1 MSSQVL
7 NIPDLGEA
15 EDVEVIEICV
25 KPGDIVSEE
34 DPIIVLESD
43 KAAMEIPTSLGGK
56 VIAIKVT
63 IGDKV
68 SAGSPFLEIEG
79 DKEEPSDKTHKPA
92 IDSAR
97 APEVSK
103 ASTGSKT
110 EEIIEQP
117 VLTEPAQNSSNRG
130 SIYAGPAV
138 RKLAREFGIQLSLVT
153 SSGPKGRIQ
162 KEDLHAFVK
171 ARLNGASSNSFTF
184 TQPNID
190 YSTWGSVEEKSLS
203 KFQKSSLTNLHTSW
217 INIPHVTQHDECD
230 LSELLSLR
238 SQLNTKHAL
247 KISPLAF
254 IAKVTAEVLSGF
266 PMLNSSLDQ
275 DLEKIVVK
283 NYVNMGIAID
293 TPEGLIV
300 PNIKNVQEK
309 SIVNI
314 AQEITT
320 LASAAKTRKLKLPDL
335 QGSSF
340 TISSLGAIGGKFF
353 TPIINPPEVGILGV
367 SKTFSKVVV
376 KNESFESREFLP
388 LSLSYDHRVIN
399 GVYAAQFI
407 TQLGAAL
414 GDAELMEKKFK

>member
-1 MSSQVL
+1 MSTKVL

-25 KPGDIVSEE
+25 KPGDIVYEE

-56 VIAIKVT
+56 VLAIKVSV
-63 IGDKV
+63 GDKV

-79 DKEEPSDKTHKPA
+79 DADEPSIDIKKPA
-92 IDSAR
+92 IDSAMVR
-97 APEVSK
+97 EISQTPSK
-103 ASTGSKT
+103 L
-110 EEIIEQP
+110 EEAIEQP
-117 VLTEPAQNSSNRG
+117 IQAAPPQDSSNRD
-130 SIYAGPAV
+130 SVYAGPAV
-138 RKLAREFGIQLSLVT
+138 RKLAREFGIQLSLV
-153 SSGPKGRIQ
+153 SPSGPKSRIQ

-171 ARLNGASSNSFTF
+171 DSLRGTSSRAFTF
-184 TQPNID
+184 TQPNVD
-190 YSTWGSVEEKSLS
+190 YSKWGSVEERLLS

-230 LSELLSLR
+230 LSKLLDLR
-238 SQLNTKHAL
+238 VQLNTKHKL

-254 IAKVTAEVLSGF
+254 IAKVTADVLEEF

-275 DLEKIVVK
+275 GLEKIIVK
-283 NYVNMGIAID
+283 NYVNLGIAVD

-314 AQEITT
+314 AEEIAM
-320 LASAAKTRKLKLPDL
+320 LASAAKTRKLKIPDL
-335 QGSSF
+335 KGASF

-353 TPIINPPEVGILGV
+353 TPIINPPEVGILGL
-367 SKTFSKVVV
+367 SKTFPKVVAT
-376 KNESFESREFLP
+376 NEGFESREFLP

-399 GVYAAQFI
+399 GVYAVQFI

-414 GDAELMEKKFK
+414 GDTSLMEKNFK

>member
-1 MSSQVL
+1 MSTTVL

-25 KPGDIVSEE
+25 KPGDVINKE

-56 VIAIKVT
+56 VISIKVS

-68 SAGSPFLEIEG
+68 SAGFPFLEIEG
-79 DKEEPSDKTHKPA
+79 NEGNQSIDTQKLA
-92 IDSAR
+92 IDPTI
-97 APEVSK
+97 APEAVETSSK
-103 ASTGSKT
+103 R
-110 EEIIEQP
+110 EETIEQP
-117 VLTEPAQNSSNRG
+117 VPASLSQDTGNRE

-138 RKLAREFGIQLSLVT
+138 RKLAREFGIQLSLVAP
-153 SSGPKGRIQ
+153 SGPKSRIQ

-171 ARLNGASSNSFTF
+171 AKLSSARSNEFTF

-190 YSTWGSVEEKSLS
+190 YSKWGSVEEQQLS
-203 KFQKSSLTNLHTSW
+203 KFQKSSLNNLHQSW

-230 LSELLSLR
+230 LSPLLELR
-238 SQLNTKHAL
+238 MQLNTKHKL

-254 IAKVTAEVLSGF
+254 IAKVTVEILKEF

-275 DLEKIVVK
+275 DLEKIVIK
-283 NYVNMGIAID
+283 NYVNMGIAVD

-314 AQEITT
+314 AEEIAI
-320 LASAAKTRKLKLPDL
+320 LASAAKTRKLKIPDL
-335 QGSSF
+335 KGASF

-353 TPIINPPEVGILGV
+353 TPIINPPEVGILGL
-367 SKTFSKVVV
+367 SKTFPKVVS
-376 KNESFESREFLP
+376 KNEEFESREFLP

-399 GVYAAQFI
+399 GVYAAQFV

-414 GDAELMEKKFK
+414 EDTALMEKNFT

>member
-1 MSSQVL
+1 MSTQVL

-56 VIAIKVT
+56 VLEIKVS

-79 DKEEPSDKTHKPA
+79 DADEPSIDIQKPA
-92 IDSAR
+92 IDSVMT
-97 APEVSK
+97 PEIPQTLNK
-103 ASTGSKT
+103 L
-110 EEIIEQP
+110 EEAIEQP
-117 VLTEPAQNSSNRG
+117 IIAATPQDSSNRG
-130 SIYAGPAV
+130 SFYAGPAV
-138 RKLAREFGIQLSLVT
+138 RKLAREFGIQLSLVAP
-153 SSGPKGRIQ
+153 SGPKNRIQ

-171 ARLNGASSNSFTF
+171 ARLSGASNSKFTF

-190 YSTWGSVEEKSLS
+190 YSKWGSVKEQPLS

-230 LSELLSLR
+230 LSELLDLR
-238 SQLNTKHAL
+238 SQLNAKHEL

-254 IAKVTAEVLSGF
+254 IAKVTAEVLTDF

-275 DLEKIVVK
+275 GFEKIVIK
-283 NYVNMGIAID
+283 NYVNMGIAVD

-309 SIVNI
+309 SILNI
-314 AQEITT
+314 AEEIAI
-320 LASAAKTRKLKLPDL
+320 LASAAKTRKLKIPDL
-335 QGSSF
+335 KGASF

-353 TPIINPPEVGILGV
+353 TPIINPPEVGILGL
-367 SKTFSKVVV
+367 SKTFPKVVA
-376 KNESFESREFLP
+376 KNEEFESREFLP

-399 GVYAAQFI
+399 GVYAAQFV

-414 GDAELMEKKFK
+414 GDTSLMEKNFK

>member
-1 MSSQVL
+1 MSTQVL

-25 KPGDIVSEE
+25 KPGDIVNEE

-56 VIAIKVT
+56 VLEIKVS

-68 SAGSPFLEIEG
+68 TAGFPFLEIEG
-79 DKEEPSDKTHKPA
+79 DEDEPSIDAQKPV
-92 IDSAR
+92 IDS
-97 APEVSK
+97 VMTS
-103 ASTGSKT
+103 
-110 EEIIEQP
+110 EIPQTLDKLDEAIEQP
-117 VLTEPAQNSSNRG
+117 IITAPPEDFSNRG
-130 SIYAGPAV
+130 SFYAGPAV
-138 RKLAREFGIQLSLVT
+138 RKLAREFGIELSLV
-153 SSGPKGRIQ
+153 SPSGPKKRIQ

-171 ARLNGASSNSFTF
+171 ARLSGASDSSFTF

-190 YSTWGSVEEKSLS
+190 YSKWGSIEEQQLS

-217 INIPHVTQHDECD
+217 INIPHVTQHEECD
-230 LSELLSLR
+230 LSELLDLR
-238 SQLNTKHAL
+238 SQLNTKHEL

-254 IAKVTAEVLSGF
+254 IAKVTAEVLIEF
-266 PMLNSSLDQ
+266 PMLNSSLDHG
-275 DLEKIVVK
+275 LEKIVIK
-283 NYVNMGIAID
+283 NFVNMGIAVD
-293 TPEGLIV
+293 TSEGLIV

-309 SIVNI
+309 SILNI
-314 AQEITT
+314 AEEIVS
-320 LASAAKTRKLKLPDL
+320 LASAAKTRKLKIPDL
-335 QGSSF
+335 KGASF

-353 TPIINPPEVGILGV
+353 TPIINPPEVGILGL
-367 SKTFSKVVV
+367 SKTFAKVVA
-376 KNESFESREFLP
+376 KNDGFESREYLP

-414 GDAELMEKKFK
+414 GETSLMEKKFK

>member
-1 MSSQVL
+1 MSIQVL

-15 EDVEVIEICV
+15 EGVEVIEICV

-56 VIAIKVT
+56 VLEIKVS

-79 DKEEPSDKTHKPA
+79 DADEPSIDVQKPV
-92 IDSAR
+92 IDSVI
-97 APEVSK
+97 APEIPQTLNRLEKS
-103 ASTGSKT
+103 
-110 EEIIEQP
+110 IEQP
-117 VLTEPAQNSSNRG
+117 IIASPPQDSSNQG
-130 SIYAGPAV
+130 SFYAGPAV
-138 RKLAREFGIQLSLVT
+138 RKLAREFGIQLSLVAA
-153 SSGPKGRIQ
+153 SGPKNRIQ

-171 ARLNGASSNSFTF
+171 ARLSGASNSAFTF

-190 YSTWGSVEEKSLS
+190 YSKWGSVKEQPLS

-230 LSELLSLR
+230 LSELLELR
-238 SQLNTKHAL
+238 TQLNNKYEL

-254 IAKVTAEVLSGF
+254 IAKVTAEVLIEF

-275 DLEKIVVK
+275 DLEKITIK
-283 NYVNMGIAID
+283 NYVNMGIAVD

-309 SIVNI
+309 SILDI
-314 AQEITT
+314 AEEIAM
-320 LASAAKTRKLKLPDL
+320 LATAAKIRKLKIPDL
-335 QGSSF
+335 KGASF

-353 TPIINPPEVGILGV
+353 TPIINPPEVGILGL
-367 SKTFSKVVV
+367 SKTFAKVVT
-376 KNESFESREFLP
+376 KNDGFESRDFLP

-399 GVYAAQFI
+399 GVYAAQFV

-414 GDAELMEKKFK
+414 GDASLMEKNFK

>member
-1 MSSQVL
+1 MSTQVL

-34 DPIIVLESD
+34 DPIVVLESD

-56 VIAIKVT
+56 VLAIKVS

-79 DKEEPSDKTHKPA
+79 DADEPSIDKQKPA
-92 IDSAR
+92 IDSVMTR
-97 APEVSK
+97 EIPQTLNKLEEV
-103 ASTGSKT
+103 
-110 EEIIEQP
+110 IEQP
-117 VLTEPAQNSSNRG
+117 IQAALPQDSSNRD
-130 SIYAGPAV
+130 SVYAGPAV
-138 RKLAREFGIQLSLVT
+138 RKLAREFGIQLSLVAP
-153 SSGPKGRIQ
+153 SGPKSRIQ
-162 KEDLHAFVK
+162 KKDLHAFVK
-171 ARLNGASSNSFTF
+171 ARLSGASNSAFTF

-190 YSTWGSVEEKSLS
+190 YSKWGSVQEQLLS

-230 LSELLSLR
+230 LSELLDLR
-238 SQLNTKHAL
+238 SQLNTKHEL

-254 IAKVTAEVLSGF
+254 IAKVTAEVLTEF
-266 PMLNSSLDQ
+266 PMLNSSLAQ

-283 NYVNMGIAID
+283 NYVNMGIAVD

-309 SIVNI
+309 SIRNI
-314 AQEITT
+314 AEEIAM
-320 LASAAKTRKLKLPDL
+320 LASAAKTRKLKIPDL
-335 QGSSF
+335 KGASF
-340 TISSLGAIGGKFF
+340 TISSLGAVGGKFF
-353 TPIINPPEVGILGV
+353 TPIINPPEVGILGL
-367 SKTFSKVVV
+367 SKTFAKVVA
-376 KNESFESREFLP
+376 KNDGFESREFLP

-399 GVYAAQFI
+399 GVYAAQFV

-414 GDAELMEKKFK
+414 GDTSLMEKNFK

>member
-1 MSSQVL
+1 MSIQVL

-15 EDVEVIEICV
+15 EGVEVIEICV

-56 VIAIKVT
+56 VLEIKVS

-79 DKEEPSDKTHKPA
+79 DADEPSIDVQKPV
-92 IDSAR
+92 IDSVI
-97 APEVSK
+97 APEIPQTLNRLEKS
-103 ASTGSKT
+103 
-110 EEIIEQP
+110 IEQP
-117 VLTEPAQNSSNRG
+117 IIASPPQDSSNQG
-130 SIYAGPAV
+130 SFYAGPAV
-138 RKLAREFGIQLSLVT
+138 RKLAREFGIQLSLVAA
-153 SSGPKGRIQ
+153 SGPKNRIQ

-171 ARLNGASSNSFTF
+171 ARLSGASNSAFTF

-190 YSTWGSVEEKSLS
+190 YSKWGSVKEQPLS

-230 LSELLSLR
+230 LSELLELR
-238 SQLNTKHAL
+238 TQLNNKYEL

-254 IAKVTAEVLSGF
+254 IAKVTAEVLIEF

-275 DLEKIVVK
+275 DLEKIVIK
-283 NYVNMGIAID
+283 NYVNMGIAVD
-293 TPEGLIV
+293 TQEGLIV

-309 SIVNI
+309 SILDI
-314 AQEITT
+314 AEEIAM
-320 LASAAKTRKLKLPDL
+320 LATAAKIRKLKIPDL
-335 QGSSF
+335 KGASF

-353 TPIINPPEVGILGV
+353 TPIINPPEVGILGL
-367 SKTFSKVVV
+367 SKTFAKVVT
-376 KNESFESREFLP
+376 KNDGFESRDFLP

-399 GVYAAQFI
+399 GVYAVQFV

-414 GDAELMEKKFK
+414 KDTSLMEKNFK

>member
-1 MSSQVL
+1 MSTQVL

-56 VIAIKVT
+56 VLSIKVS

-79 DKEEPSDKTHKPA
+79 NEDNQSIDTQKQAIESASPS
-92 IDSAR
+92 
-97 APEVSK
+97 EVVETSSK
-103 ASTGSKT
+103 NQETA
-110 EEIIEQP
+110 EQSVP
-117 VLTEPAQNSSNRG
+117 VATSQDSSNSD

-138 RKLAREFGIQLSLVT
+138 RKLAREFGIQLSLVAP
-153 SSGPKGRIQ
+153 SGPKGRIQ

-171 ARLNGASSNSFTF
+171 KKLDSTSSSEFNF
-184 TQPNID
+184 TQPDID
-190 YSTWGSVEEKSLS
+190 YSKWGSVEDQQLS

-230 LSELLSLR
+230 LSALLELR
-238 SQLNTKHAL
+238 AQLNTQHEL

-254 IAKVTAEVLSGF
+254 IAKVTAEVLTEF

-275 DLEKIVVK
+275 SLEKIVIK
-283 NYVNMGIAID
+283 NYVNMGIAVD

-309 SIVNI
+309 SILNI
-314 AQEITT
+314 AEEIAM
-320 LASAAKTRKLKLPDL
+320 LASAAKTRKLKIPDL
-335 QGSSF
+335 KGASF

-353 TPIINPPEVGILGV
+353 TPIINPPEVGILGL
-367 SKTFSKVVV
+367 SKTFAKVVA
-376 KNESFESREFLP
+376 KNDGFESREFLP

-399 GVYAAQFI
+399 GVYAAQFV

-414 GDAELMEKKFK
+414 GDTSLMEKNFK

>member
-1 MSSQVL
+1 MSIQVL

-15 EDVEVIEICV
+15 EGVEVIEICV

-56 VIAIKVT
+56 VLEIKVS

-79 DKEEPSDKTHKPA
+79 DADEPSIDVQKPV
-92 IDSAR
+92 IDSVI
-97 APEVSK
+97 APEIPQTLNRLEKS
-103 ASTGSKT
+103 
-110 EEIIEQP
+110 IEQP
-117 VLTEPAQNSSNRG
+117 IIASPPQDSSNQG
-130 SIYAGPAV
+130 SFYAGPAV
-138 RKLAREFGIQLSLVT
+138 RKLAREFGIQLSLVAA
-153 SSGPKGRIQ
+153 SGPKNRIQ

-171 ARLNGASSNSFTF
+171 ARLSGASNSAFTF

-190 YSTWGSVEEKSLS
+190 YSKWGSVKEQPLS

-230 LSELLSLR
+230 LSELLELR
-238 SQLNTKHAL
+238 TQLNNKYEL

-254 IAKVTAEVLSGF
+254 IAKVTAEVLIEF

-275 DLEKIVVK
+275 DLEKIVIK
-283 NYVNMGIAID
+283 NYVNMGIAVD
-293 TPEGLIV
+293 TQEGLIV

-309 SIVNI
+309 SILDI
-314 AQEITT
+314 AEEIAM
-320 LASAAKTRKLKLPDL
+320 LASAAKTRKLKIPDL
-335 QGSSF
+335 KGASF

-353 TPIINPPEVGILGV
+353 TPIINPPEVGILGL
-367 SKTFSKVVV
+367 SKTFAKVVT
-376 KNESFESREFLP
+376 KNDGFESRDFLP

-399 GVYAAQFI
+399 GVYAVQFV

-414 GDAELMEKKFK
+414 KDTSLMEKNFK

>member
-1 MSSQVL
+1 MSTQVL

-15 EDVEVIEICV
+15 EDIEVIEICV
-25 KPGDIVSEE
+25 KVGDIVSAE

-56 VIAIKVT
+56 VLAIKVS

-79 DKEEPSDKTHKPA
+79 EDEEPPDDAQKPA
-92 IDSAR
+92 TDSAT
-97 APEVSK
+97 APQVSK
-103 ASTGSKT
+103 SPSKI
-110 EEIIEQP
+110 EETIEQP
-117 VLTEPAQNSSNRG
+117 VPAATPQDSSHRG
-130 SIYAGPAV
+130 SVYAGPAV
-138 RKLAREFGIQLSLVT
+138 RKLAREFGIQLSLVAP
-153 SSGPKGRIQ
+153 SGPKSRIQ

-171 ARLNGASSNSFTF
+171 TRLSGASSNSFTF

-190 YSTWGSVEEKSLS
+190 YSKWGSVEEQPLS
-203 KFQKSSLTNLHTSW
+203 KFQKSSLTNLHSSW

-230 LSELLSLR
+230 LSALLALR
-238 SQLNTKHAL
+238 AKLNKKHEL

-254 IAKVTAEVLSGF
+254 IAKVTADVLAEF
-266 PMLNSSLDQ
+266 PMLNSSLDSE
-275 DLEKIVVK
+275 LEKIVIK
-283 NYVNMGIAID
+283 KYVNLGIAVD

-300 PNIKNVQEK
+300 PNIKNVQDK

-314 AQEITT
+314 AEKIAM

-335 QGSSF
+335 KGASF

-353 TPIINPPEVGILGV
+353 TPIINPPEVGILGL
-367 SKTFSKVVV
+367 SKTFPNVVA
-376 KNESFESREFLP
+376 KNEGFESREFLP

-414 GDAELMEKKFK
+414 GDTLLMEKKFK

>member
-1 MSSQVL
+1 MSTQVL

-43 KAAMEIPTSLGGK
+43 KAAMEIPTSLGGR
-56 VIAIKVT
+56 VLEIKVS

-79 DKEEPSDKTHKPA
+79 NADEPFIDTEKPA
-92 IDSAR
+92 IDSVMT
-97 APEVSK
+97 PEIPPILNRL
-103 ASTGSKT
+103 
-110 EEIIEQP
+110 EETIEQP
-117 VLTEPAQNSSNRG
+117 IIAAPPQDSSNRG
-130 SIYAGPAV
+130 SFYAGPAV
-138 RKLAREFGIQLSLVT
+138 RKLAREFGIQLSLVAP
-153 SSGPKGRIQ
+153 SGPKNRIQ

-171 ARLNGASSNSFTF
+171 ARLSGSSNSSFTF
-184 TQPNID
+184 TQPSID
-190 YSTWGSVEEKSLS
+190 YSKWGSVKEQPLS

-230 LSELLSLR
+230 LSELLGLR
-238 SQLNTKHAL
+238 SQLNAKHEL

-254 IAKVTAEVLSGF
+254 IAKVTAEVLTEF

-275 DLEKIVVK
+275 GLEKIVIK
-283 NYVNMGIAID
+283 NFVNMGIAVD

-309 SIVNI
+309 SILNI
-314 AQEITT
+314 AEEIAM
-320 LASAAKTRKLKLPDL
+320 LASAAKTRKLKIPDL
-335 QGSSF
+335 KGASF

-353 TPIINPPEVGILGV
+353 TPIINPPEVGILGL
-367 SKTFSKVVV
+367 SKTFAKVVS
-376 KNESFESREFLP
+376 KNDRFESREFLP

-399 GVYAAQFI
+399 GVYAAQFV

-414 GDAELMEKKFK
+414 GDTSLMEKNFK

>member
-1 MSSQVL
+1 MSTQEL

-25 KPGDIVSEE
+25 KPGDIVSKE

-56 VIAIKVT
+56 VLEIKVA

-79 DKEEPSDKTHKPA
+79 DADEPSIDIQKPV
-92 IDSAR
+92 IDSVLI
-97 APEVSK
+97 PDIPPTLNK
-103 ASTGSKT
+103 L
-110 EEIIEQP
+110 EETIEQP
-117 VLTEPAQNSSNRG
+117 IIAALPQASSNRG
-130 SIYAGPAV
+130 SFYAGPAV
-138 RKLAREFGIQLSLVT
+138 RKLAREFGVQLSLVAP
-153 SSGPKGRIQ
+153 SGPKNRIQ

-171 ARLNGASSNSFTF
+171 ARLSDVSNNTFSF

-190 YSTWGSVEEKSLS
+190 HSKWGSVEEQPLS

-230 LSELLSLR
+230 LSELLGLR
-238 SQLNTKHAL
+238 YQLNTQYEL

-254 IAKVTAEVLSGF
+254 IAKVTAEVLTEF

-275 DLEKIVVK
+275 GLDKIVIK
-283 NYVNMGIAID
+283 NYVNMGIAVD

-309 SIVNI
+309 SILNI
-314 AQEITT
+314 AEEIAI
-320 LASAAKTRKLKLPDL
+320 LASAAKTRKLKIPDL
-335 QGSSF
+335 KGASF

-353 TPIINPPEVGILGV
+353 TPIINPPEVGILGL
-367 SKTFSKVVV
+367 SKTFAKVVA
-376 KNESFESREFLP
+376 KNDGFESREFLP

-399 GVYAAQFI
+399 GVYAAQFV

-414 GDAELMEKKFK
+414 GDTSLMEKNFK

>member
-1 MSSQVL
+1 MSTQIL

-56 VIAIKVT
+56 VLEIKVS

-79 DKEEPSDKTHKPA
+79 DADEPSIDTQKPA
-92 IDSAR
+92 LDSAMT
-97 APEVSK
+97 PEIPQTVNK
-103 ASTGSKT
+103 L
-110 EEIIEQP
+110 EEAIEQP
-117 VLTEPAQNSSNRG
+117 IIAASLQDSSNKG
-130 SIYAGPAV
+130 SFYAGPAV
-138 RKLAREFGIQLSLVT
+138 RKLAREFGIQLSMVAP
-153 SSGPKGRIQ
+153 SGPKNRIQ

-171 ARLNGASSNSFTF
+171 ARLSGASNSTFTF

-190 YSTWGSVEEKSLS
+190 YSKWGSVKEQPLS
-203 KFQKSSLTNLHTSW
+203 KFQKSSLSNLHTSW
-217 INIPHVTQHDECD
+217 INIPHVTQHDECN
-230 LSELLSLR
+230 LSALLDLR
-238 SQLNTKHAL
+238 SQLNTKHEL

-254 IAKVTAEVLSGF
+254 IAKVAAEVLTDF

-275 DLEKIVVK
+275 GLEKIVIK
-283 NYVNMGIAID
+283 NYVNMGIAVD

-309 SIVNI
+309 SILSI
-314 AQEITT
+314 AEEIAM
-320 LASAAKTRKLKLPDL
+320 LASAAKTRKLKIPDL
-335 QGSSF
+335 KGASF

-353 TPIINPPEVGILGV
+353 TPIINPPEVAILGL
-367 SKTFSKVVV
+367 SKTFTKVVA
-376 KNESFESREFLP
+376 KNDGFESREFLP

-399 GVYAAQFI
+399 GVYAAQFV

-414 GDAELMEKKFK
+414 GDTSLMEKNFK

>member
-1 MSSQVL
+1 MSTQVL

-56 VIAIKVT
+56 VLEIKVS

-79 DKEEPSDKTHKPA
+79 DADEPSIDTQKPA
-92 IDSAR
+92 INSVMT
-97 APEVSK
+97 PEIPQTFK
-103 ASTGSKT
+103 KL
-110 EEIIEQP
+110 EEAIEQP
-117 VLTEPAQNSSNRG
+117 IIAAPAQDSSNRG
-130 SIYAGPAV
+130 SFYAGPAV
-138 RKLAREFGIQLSLVT
+138 RKLAREFGIQLSLVAP
-153 SSGPKGRIQ
+153 SGPKNRIQ

-171 ARLNGASSNSFTF
+171 ARLSDANNNTFTF

-190 YSTWGSVEEKSLS
+190 YSKWGSVKEQPLS

-230 LSELLSLR
+230 LSELLGLR
-238 SQLNTKHAL
+238 YQLNTKHEL

-254 IAKVTAEVLSGF
+254 IAKVTAEVLTEF

-275 DLEKIVVK
+275 GLKKIVTK
-283 NYVNMGIAID
+283 NYVNMGIAVD

-309 SIVNI
+309 SILSI
-314 AQEITT
+314 AEEIAM
-320 LASAAKTRKLKLPDL
+320 LASAAKTRKLKIPDL
-335 QGSSF
+335 KGASF
-340 TISSLGAIGGKFF
+340 TISSLGAVGGKFF
-353 TPIINPPEVGILGV
+353 TPIINPPEVGILGL
-367 SKTFSKVVV
+367 SKTFAKVVA
-376 KNESFESREFLP
+376 KNDGFESREFLP

-399 GVYAAQFI
+399 GVYAAQFV

-414 GDAELMEKKFK
+414 GDTSLMEKNFK

>member
-1 MSSQVL
+1 MSTQVL

-56 VIAIKVT
+56 VLEIKVS

-68 SAGSPFLEIEG
+68 SAGLPFLEIEG
-79 DKEEPSDKTHKPA
+79 DADEPSIDMQKPA
-92 IDSAR
+92 IDSVMT
-97 APEVSK
+97 PEIPPILNRL
-103 ASTGSKT
+103 
-110 EEIIEQP
+110 EEAIEQP
-117 VLTEPAQNSSNRG
+117 VIAALPQDSSNRG
-130 SIYAGPAV
+130 SFYAGPAV
-138 RKLAREFGIQLSLVT
+138 RKLAREFGIQLSLVAP
-153 SSGPKGRIQ
+153 SGPKNRIQ

-171 ARLNGASSNSFTF
+171 ARLSGSSNSSFTF

-190 YSTWGSVEEKSLS
+190 YSKWGSVKEQPLS

-238 SQLNTKHAL
+238 SQLNAKHEL

-254 IAKVTAEVLSGF
+254 IAKVTAEVLIDFS
-266 PMLNSSLDQ
+266 MLNSSLDQ
-275 DLEKIVVK
+275 DLEKIVIK
-283 NYVNMGIAID
+283 NYVNMGIAVD

-309 SIVNI
+309 SILNI
-314 AQEITT
+314 AEEIAM
-320 LASAAKTRKLKLPDL
+320 LASAAKIRKLKIPDL
-335 QGSSF
+335 KGASF

-353 TPIINPPEVGILGV
+353 TPIINPPEVGILGL
-367 SKTFSKVVV
+367 SKTFAKVVT
-376 KNESFESREFLP
+376 KNDGFESREFLP

-399 GVYAAQFI
+399 GVYAAQFV

-414 GDAELMEKKFK
+414 GDTSLMEKNFK

>member
-1 MSSQVL
+1 MSTQVL
-7 NIPDLGEA
+7 TIPDLGEA

-56 VIAIKVT
+56 VLEIKVS

-79 DKEEPSDKTHKPA
+79 DADESSIDNQKPA
-92 IDSAR
+92 TDSVIT
-97 APEVSK
+97 PEIPQTLNK
-103 ASTGSKT
+103 L
-110 EEIIEQP
+110 EETIEQP
-117 VLTEPAQNSSNRG
+117 IIAALSQDSSNRG
-130 SIYAGPAV
+130 SFYAGPAV
-138 RKLAREFGIQLSLVT
+138 RKLAREFGVQLSLVAP
-153 SSGPKGRIQ
+153 SGPKNRIQ

-171 ARLNGASSNSFTF
+171 ARLSDVSNSTFTF

-190 YSTWGSVEEKSLS
+190 YSKWGSVKEQPLS

-230 LSELLSLR
+230 LSELLELR
-238 SQLNTKHAL
+238 TQLNTKHEL

-254 IAKVTAEVLSGF
+254 IAKVTAEVLIDF
-266 PMLNSSLDQ
+266 PMFNSSLDQ
-275 DLEKIVVK
+275 DLEKIVIK
-283 NYVNMGIAID
+283 NYVNMGIAVD

-309 SIVNI
+309 SILDI
-314 AQEITT
+314 AEEIAM
-320 LASAAKTRKLKLPDL
+320 LASAAKTRKLKISDL
-335 QGSSF
+335 KGASF

-353 TPIINPPEVGILGV
+353 TPIINPPEVGILGL
-367 SKTFSKVVV
+367 SKTFAKVVT
-376 KNESFESREFLP
+376 KNDGFESREFLP

-399 GVYAAQFI
+399 GVYAAQFV
-407 TQLGAAL
+407 TQLSTAL
-414 GDAELMEKKFK
+414 GDTSLMEKNFK

>member
-1 MSSQVL
+1 MSTQVL

-56 VIAIKVT
+56 VLEIKVS

-79 DKEEPSDKTHKPA
+79 DADEPSIDTQKPA
-92 IDSAR
+92 IDSVMT
-97 APEVSK
+97 PEIPQTFK
-103 ASTGSKT
+103 KL
-110 EEIIEQP
+110 EEAIEQP
-117 VLTEPAQNSSNRG
+117 IIAAPAQDSSNRG
-130 SIYAGPAV
+130 SFYAGPAV
-138 RKLAREFGIQLSLVT
+138 RKLAREFGIQLSLVAP
-153 SSGPKGRIQ
+153 SGPKNRIQ

-171 ARLNGASSNSFTF
+171 ARLSDANNNTFTF

-190 YSTWGSVEEKSLS
+190 YSKWGSVKEQPLS

-230 LSELLSLR
+230 LSALLELR
-238 SQLNTKHAL
+238 TQLNTQHEL

-254 IAKVTAEVLSGF
+254 IAKVTAEVLTEF

-275 DLEKIVVK
+275 GLEKIVIK
-283 NYVNMGIAID
+283 NYVNMGIAVD

-309 SIVNI
+309 SILSI
-314 AQEITT
+314 AEEIAM
-320 LASAAKTRKLKLPDL
+320 LASAAKTRKLKIPDL
-335 QGSSF
+335 KGASF
-340 TISSLGAIGGKFF
+340 TISSLGAVGGKFF
-353 TPIINPPEVGILGV
+353 TPIINPPEVGILGL
-367 SKTFSKVVV
+367 SKTFAKVVA
-376 KNESFESREFLP
+376 KNDGFESREFLP

-399 GVYAAQFI
+399 GVYAAQFV

-414 GDAELMEKKFK
+414 GDTSLMEKNFK

>member
-1 MSSQVL
+1 MSTQVL

-56 VIAIKVT
+56 VLEIKVS

-79 DKEEPSDKTHKPA
+79 DAYEPSIDTQKSA
-92 IDSAR
+92 IDSVMT
-97 APEVSK
+97 PEIPPTLNK
-103 ASTGSKT
+103 L
-110 EEIIEQP
+110 EETIEQP
-117 VLTEPAQNSSNRG
+117 IIAALPQDSSNRG
-130 SIYAGPAV
+130 SFYAGPAV
-138 RKLAREFGIQLSLVT
+138 RKLAREFGVQLSLVVP
-153 SSGPKGRIQ
+153 SGPKNRIQ

-171 ARLNGASSNSFTF
+171 ARLIGASNSKFTF

-190 YSTWGSVEEKSLS
+190 YSKWGSVKDQPLS

-230 LSELLSLR
+230 LSALFELR
-238 SQLNTKHAL
+238 TQLNTQHEL

-254 IAKVTAEVLSGF
+254 IAKVTAEVLTEF

-275 DLEKIVVK
+275 GLEKIVIK
-283 NYVNMGIAID
+283 NYVNMGIAVD

-309 SIVNI
+309 SILNI
-314 AQEITT
+314 AEEIAM
-320 LASAAKTRKLKLPDL
+320 LASAAKTRKLKIPDL
-335 QGSSF
+335 KGASF
-340 TISSLGAIGGKFF
+340 TISSLGAVGGKFF
-353 TPIINPPEVGILGV
+353 TPIINPPEVGILGL
-367 SKTFSKVVV
+367 SKTFAKVVA
-376 KNESFESREFLP
+376 KNDGFESREFLP

-399 GVYAAQFI
+399 GVYASQFV

-414 GDAELMEKKFK
+414 GDTSLMEKNFK

>member
-1 MSSQVL
+1 MSPQVL

-56 VIAIKVT
+56 VLEIKVS

-68 SAGSPFLEIEG
+68 SAGLPFLEIEG
-79 DKEEPSDKTHKPA
+79 DADEPSIDMQKPVIDSVMTPKIPPTLNKLEEA
-92 IDSAR
+92 IDQ
-97 APEVSK
+97 P
-103 ASTGSKT
+103 
-110 EEIIEQP
+110 IIAALPQD
-117 VLTEPAQNSSNRG
+117 SSNRG
-130 SIYAGPAV
+130 SFYAGPAV
-138 RKLAREFGIQLSLVT
+138 RKLAREFGIQLYLVAP
-153 SSGPKGRIQ
+153 SGPKNRIQ
-162 KEDLHAFVK
+162 KEDLHSFVK
-171 ARLNGASSNSFTF
+171 ARLSGASNSSFTF

-190 YSTWGSVEEKSLS
+190 YLKWGSVQEQPLS

-238 SQLNTKHAL
+238 SQLNTKHEL

-254 IAKVTAEVLSGF
+254 IAKVTAEVLTEF

-275 DLEKIVVK
+275 GLEKIVIK

-300 PNIKNVQEK
+300 PNIKNVQKK
-309 SIVNI
+309 SILNI
-314 AQEITT
+314 AEEIAM
-320 LASAAKTRKLKLPDL
+320 LASAAKTRKLKIPDL
-335 QGSSF
+335 KGASF

-353 TPIINPPEVGILGV
+353 TPIINPPEVGILGL
-367 SKTFSKVVV
+367 SKTFDKVVV
-376 KNESFESREFLP
+376 KNDRFESREFLP

-399 GVYAAQFI
+399 GVYAAQFV

-414 GDAELMEKKFK
+414 GDTSLMEKNFK

>member
-1 MSSQVL
+1 MSTQVL

-56 VIAIKVT
+56 VLEIKVS

-79 DKEEPSDKTHKPA
+79 KADEPSIDTQKSA
-92 IDSAR
+92 IDSVMT
-97 APEVSK
+97 PEIPQTLDK
-103 ASTGSKT
+103 F
-110 EEIIEQP
+110 EEAIEQQIIAAP
-117 VLTEPAQNSSNRG
+117 SKDSSNKG
-130 SIYAGPAV
+130 SFYAGPAV
-138 RKLAREFGIQLSLVT
+138 RKLAREFGIQLSLVAP
-153 SSGPKGRIQ
+153 SGPKNRIQ

-171 ARLNGASSNSFTF
+171 ARLSGASNSAFTF

-190 YSTWGSVEEKSLS
+190 YSKWGSVKEQPLS

-230 LSELLSLR
+230 LSALLDLR
-238 SQLNTKHAL
+238 SQLNTKHEL

-254 IAKVTAEVLSGF
+254 IAKITAEVLTEF

-283 NYVNMGIAID
+283 NYVNMGIAVD

-300 PNIKNVQEK
+300 PNIKNVQDK
-309 SIVNI
+309 SILKI
-314 AQEITT
+314 AEEIAM
-320 LASAAKTRKLKLPDL
+320 LASAAKTRKLKIPDL
-335 QGSSF
+335 KGASF

-353 TPIINPPEVGILGV
+353 TPIINPPEVGILGL
-367 SKTFSKVVV
+367 SKTFAKIVA
-376 KNESFESREFLP
+376 KNDGFESREFLP

-414 GDAELMEKKFK
+414 GDTSLMEKKFK

>member
-1 MSSQVL
+1 MGTQVL

-56 VIAIKVT
+56 VLAIKVS

-79 DKEEPSDKTHKPA
+79 EADESSIDIQKPA
-92 IDSAR
+92 MDSVMT
-97 APEVSK
+97 PEIPQALNK
-103 ASTGSKT
+103 L
-110 EEIIEQP
+110 EEAIKQPIIATPPQ
-117 VLTEPAQNSSNRG
+117 VSSNSG
-130 SIYAGPAV
+130 SFYAGPAV
-138 RKLAREFGIQLSLVT
+138 RKLAREFGIQLSLVAP
-153 SSGPKGRIQ
+153 SGPKNRIQ
-162 KEDLHAFVK
+162 KEDLHAFVQ
-171 ARLNGASSNSFTF
+171 ARLNGASNSTFTF

-190 YSTWGSVEEKSLS
+190 YSKWGSVKEQPLS

-238 SQLNTKHAL
+238 SQLNAKHEL

-254 IAKVTAEVLSGF
+254 IAKVTAEVLIDFS
-266 PMLNSSLDQ
+266 MLNSSLDQ
-275 DLEKIVVK
+275 DLETIVIK
-283 NYVNMGIAID
+283 NYVNMGIAVD

-309 SIVNI
+309 SILNI
-314 AQEITT
+314 AEEIAM
-320 LASAAKTRKLKLPDL
+320 LASAAKIRKLKIPDL
-335 QGSSF
+335 KGASF

-353 TPIINPPEVGILGV
+353 TPIINPPEVGILGL
-367 SKTFSKVVV
+367 SKTFAKVVT
-376 KNESFESREFLP
+376 KNDGFESREFLP

-399 GVYAAQFI
+399 GVYAAQFV

-414 GDAELMEKKFK
+414 GDTSLMEKNFK

>member
-1 MSSQVL
+1 MSTQVL

-56 VIAIKVT
+56 VLEIKVS

-68 SAGSPFLEIEG
+68 SAGLPFLEIEG
-79 DKEEPSDKTHKPA
+79 DSDEPYIDIQKPA
-92 IDSAR
+92 IDSVMT
-97 APEVSK
+97 PEIPPTLNK
-103 ASTGSKT
+103 L
-110 EEIIEQP
+110 EEAIEQP
-117 VLTEPAQNSSNRG
+117 IIATLPQDSSNRL
-130 SIYAGPAV
+130 SFYAGPAV
-138 RKLAREFGIQLSLVT
+138 RKLAREFGIQLSLVAP
-153 SSGPKGRIQ
+153 SGRKNRIQ

-171 ARLNGASSNSFTF
+171 ARLSGASNSSFTF

-190 YSTWGSVEEKSLS
+190 YSKWGSVKEQPLS
-203 KFQKSSLTNLHTSW
+203 KFQKSSLTNLHASW

-230 LSELLSLR
+230 LSELLGLR
-238 SQLNTKHAL
+238 SELNTKHEL

-254 IAKVTAEVLSGF
+254 IAKVTAEVLTEF
-266 PMLNSSLDQ
+266 PMLNSSLDHG
-275 DLEKIVVK
+275 LEKIVIK
-283 NYVNMGIAID
+283 NYVNMGIAVD

-309 SIVNI
+309 SILSI
-314 AQEITT
+314 AEEIAI
-320 LASAAKTRKLKLPDL
+320 LASAAKTRKLKIPDL
-335 QGSSF
+335 KGASF
-340 TISSLGAIGGKFF
+340 TISSLGAVGGKFF
-353 TPIINPPEVGILGV
+353 TPIINPPEVGILGL
-367 SKTFSKVVV
+367 SKTFAKVVA
-376 KNESFESREFLP
+376 KNDGFESREFLP

-399 GVYAAQFI
+399 GVYAAQFV

-414 GDAELMEKKFK
+414 GDTSLMEKNFK

>member
-1 MSSQVL
+1 MSTQIL

-56 VIAIKVT
+56 VLAIKVS
-63 IGDKV
+63 IGEKV

-79 DKEEPSDKTHKPA
+79 NEDDQSIDTQKLA
-92 IDSAR
+92 IDPTI
-97 APEVSK
+97 APEVVETSSK
-103 ASTGSKT
+103 R
-110 EEIIEQP
+110 EETIEQP
-117 VLTEPAQNSSNRG
+117 VLAVLSQDISNSD

-138 RKLAREFGIQLSLVT
+138 RKLAREFGIQLSLVAP
-153 SSGPKGRIQ
+153 SGPKSRIQ

-171 ARLNGASSNSFTF
+171 ARLSGASNSVFTF

-190 YSTWGSVEEKSLS
+190 YSKWGPVQEKLLS

-230 LSELLSLR
+230 LSELLDLR
-238 SQLNTKHAL
+238 SKLNIKYEL

-254 IAKVTAEVLSGF
+254 IAKVTAEVLKEF

-275 DLEKIVVK
+275 DLETIVIK
-283 NYVNMGIAID
+283 NYVNMGIAVD

-309 SIVNI
+309 SIINVAEEI
-314 AQEITT
+314 AM
-320 LASAAKTRKLKLPDL
+320 LASAAKTRKLKLTDL
-335 QGSSF
+335 KGSSF

-353 TPIINPPEVGILGV
+353 TPIINPPEVGILGL
-367 SKTFSKVVV
+367 SKTFPSVVAN
-376 KNESFESREFLP
+376 NEGFESREFLP

-407 TQLGAAL
+407 TQLGTAL
-414 GDAELMEKKFK
+414 GDTSLMEKKFK

>member
-1 MSSQVL
+1 MSTQIL

-56 VIAIKVT
+56 VLAIKVS
-63 IGDKV
+63 IGEKV

-79 DKEEPSDKTHKPA
+79 NEDDQSIDTQKLA
-92 IDSAR
+92 IDPTI
-97 APEVSK
+97 APEVVETSSK
-103 ASTGSKT
+103 R
-110 EEIIEQP
+110 EETIEQP
-117 VLTEPAQNSSNRG
+117 VLSQDISNSD

-138 RKLAREFGIQLSLVT
+138 RKLAREFGIQLSLVAP
-153 SSGPKGRIQ
+153 SGPKSRIQ

-171 ARLNGASSNSFTF
+171 ARLSGASNSVFTF

-190 YSTWGSVEEKSLS
+190 YSKWGPVQEKLLS

-230 LSELLSLR
+230 LSELLDLR
-238 SQLNTKHAL
+238 SKLNLKYEL

-254 IAKVTAEVLSGF
+254 IAKVTAEVLKEF

-275 DLEKIVVK
+275 DLETIVIK
-283 NYVNMGIAID
+283 NYVNMGIAVD

-309 SIVNI
+309 SIINVAEEI
-314 AQEITT
+314 AM
-320 LASAAKTRKLKLPDL
+320 LASAAKTRKLKLTDL
-335 QGSSF
+335 KGSSF

-353 TPIINPPEVGILGV
+353 TPIINPPEVGILGL
-367 SKTFSKVVV
+367 SKTFPSVVAN
-376 KNESFESREFLP
+376 NEGFESREFLP

-407 TQLGAAL
+407 TQLGTAL
-414 GDAELMEKKFK
+414 GDTSLMEKKFK

>member
-1 MSSQVL
+1 MGTQVL

-56 VIAIKVT
+56 VLEIKVS

-79 DKEEPSDKTHKPA
+79 KADESSIDIQKPA
-92 IDSAR
+92 MDSVMT
-97 APEVSK
+97 PEIPQALNK
-103 ASTGSKT
+103 L
-110 EEIIEQP
+110 EEAIKQPIIATPPQ
-117 VLTEPAQNSSNRG
+117 VSSNSG
-130 SIYAGPAV
+130 SFYAGPAV
-138 RKLAREFGIQLSLVT
+138 RKLAREFGIQLSLVAP
-153 SSGPKGRIQ
+153 SGPKNRIQ
-162 KEDLHAFVK
+162 KEDLHAFVQ
-171 ARLNGASSNSFTF
+171 ARLNGASNSTFTF

-190 YSTWGSVEEKSLS
+190 YSKWGSVKEQPLS

-238 SQLNTKHAL
+238 SQLNAKHEL

-254 IAKVTAEVLSGF
+254 IAKVTAEVLIDFS
-266 PMLNSSLDQ
+266 MLNSSLDQ
-275 DLEKIVVK
+275 DLETIVIK
-283 NYVNMGIAID
+283 NYVNMGIAVD

-309 SIVNI
+309 SILNI
-314 AQEITT
+314 AEEIAM
-320 LASAAKTRKLKLPDL
+320 LASAAKIRKLKIPDL
-335 QGSSF
+335 KGASF

-353 TPIINPPEVGILGV
+353 TPIINPPEVGILGL
-367 SKTFSKVVV
+367 SKTFAKVVT
-376 KNESFESREFLP
+376 KNDGFESREFLP

-414 GDAELMEKKFK
+414 GDTSLMEKNFK

>member
-1 MSSQVL
+1 MSTQVL

-25 KPGDIVSEE
+25 KPGDIVSKE

-56 VIAIKVT
+56 VLEIKVS

-68 SAGSPFLEIEG
+68 SAGSPFLKIEG
-79 DKEEPSDKTHKPA
+79 DADEPSIDTQKPA
-92 IDSAR
+92 IASAMT
-97 APEVSK
+97 PEIHQTVNRL
-103 ASTGSKT
+103 
-110 EEIIEQP
+110 EEAIEQP
-117 VLTEPAQNSSNRG
+117 IIASPPQDFTNRG
-130 SIYAGPAV
+130 SFYAGPAV
-138 RKLAREFGIQLSLVT
+138 RKLAREFGIQLSLVAP
-153 SSGPKGRIQ
+153 SGPKNRIQ

-171 ARLNGASSNSFTF
+171 ARLIGASNSKFTF

-190 YSTWGSVEEKSLS
+190 YSKWGSVKDQPLS

-230 LSELLSLR
+230 LSALFELR
-238 SQLNTKHAL
+238 TQLNTQHEL

-254 IAKVTAEVLSGF
+254 IAKVTAEVLTEF

-275 DLEKIVVK
+275 DLEKIVIK
-283 NYVNMGIAID
+283 NYVNMGIAVD

-309 SIVNI
+309 SILSI
-314 AQEITT
+314 AEEIAM
-320 LASAAKTRKLKLPDL
+320 LASAAKTRKLKIPDL
-335 QGSSF
+335 KGASF
-340 TISSLGAIGGKFF
+340 TISSLGAVGGKFF
-353 TPIINPPEVGILGV
+353 TPIINPPEVGILGL
-367 SKTFSKVVV
+367 SKTFAKVVA
-376 KNESFESREFLP
+376 KNDGFESREFLP

-399 GVYAAQFI
+399 GVYASQFV

-414 GDAELMEKKFK
+414 GDTSLMEKNFK

>member
-1 MSSQVL
+1 MSTQVL

-25 KPGDIVSEE
+25 KPGDIVIEE

-56 VIAIKVT
+56 VLEIKVS

-79 DKEEPSDKTHKPA
+79 DADEPSIDTQKPA
-92 IDSAR
+92 IDSVMT
-97 APEVSK
+97 PEIPQTFK
-103 ASTGSKT
+103 KL
-110 EEIIEQP
+110 EEAIEQP
-117 VLTEPAQNSSNRG
+117 ITAAPAQDPSKRG
-130 SIYAGPAV
+130 SFYAGPAV
-138 RKLAREFGIQLSLVT
+138 RKLAREFGIQLSLVAP
-153 SSGPKGRIQ
+153 SGPKNRIQ

-171 ARLNGASSNSFTF
+171 ARLSDANNNTFTF

-190 YSTWGSVEEKSLS
+190 YSKWGSVKEQPLS

-230 LSELLSLR
+230 LSELLGLR
-238 SQLNTKHAL
+238 YQLNTKHEL

-254 IAKVTAEVLSGF
+254 IAKVTAEVLTEF

-275 DLEKIVVK
+275 SLEKIVIK
-283 NYVNMGIAID
+283 NYVNMGMAVD

-309 SIVNI
+309 SILNI
-314 AQEITT
+314 AEEIAM
-320 LASAAKTRKLKLPDL
+320 LASAAKTRKLKIPDL
-335 QGSSF
+335 KGASF

-353 TPIINPPEVGILGV
+353 TPIINPPEVGILGL
-367 SKTFSKVVV
+367 SKTFAKVVA
-376 KNESFESREFLP
+376 KNDGFESREFLP

-399 GVYAAQFI
+399 GVYAAQFV

-414 GDAELMEKKFK
+414 GDTSLMEKNFK

>member
-1 MSSQVL
+1 MSTQVL

-56 VIAIKVT
+56 VLEIKVS

-79 DKEEPSDKTHKPA
+79 KADESSIDIQKPA
-92 IDSAR
+92 MDSVMI
-97 APEVSK
+97 PEIPQALNK
-103 ASTGSKT
+103 L
-110 EEIIEQP
+110 EEAIKQPIIATPPQ
-117 VLTEPAQNSSNRG
+117 VSSNSG
-130 SIYAGPAV
+130 SFYAGPAV
-138 RKLAREFGIQLSLVT
+138 RKLAREFGIQLSLVAP
-153 SSGPKGRIQ
+153 SGPKNRIQ
-162 KEDLHAFVK
+162 KEDLHAFVQ
-171 ARLNGASSNSFTF
+171 ARLNGASNSTFTF

-190 YSTWGSVEEKSLS
+190 YSKWGSVKEQPLS

-238 SQLNTKHAL
+238 SQLNAKHEL

-254 IAKVTAEVLSGF
+254 IAKVTAEVLIDFS
-266 PMLNSSLDQ
+266 MLNSSLDQ
-275 DLEKIVVK
+275 DLETIVIK
-283 NYVNMGIAID
+283 NYVNMGIAVD

-309 SIVNI
+309 SILNI
-314 AQEITT
+314 AEEIAM
-320 LASAAKTRKLKLPDL
+320 LASAAKIRKLKIPDL
-335 QGSSF
+335 KGASF

-353 TPIINPPEVGILGV
+353 TPIINPPEVGILGL
-367 SKTFSKVVV
+367 SKTFAKVVT
-376 KNESFESREFLP
+376 KNDGFESREFLP

-414 GDAELMEKKFK
+414 GDTSLMEKNFK

>member
-1 MSSQVL
+1 MSTQVL

-56 VIAIKVT
+56 VLEIKVS

-79 DKEEPSDKTHKPA
+79 DADEPSIDAQKSA
-92 IDSAR
+92 IDSAIT
-97 APEVSK
+97 PEIPQTINRLK
-103 ASTGSKT
+103 EA
-110 EEIIEQP
+110 IEQP
-117 VLTEPAQNSSNRG
+117 IIASPPQDSINQG
-130 SIYAGPAV
+130 SFYAGPAV
-138 RKLAREFGIQLSLVT
+138 RKLAREFGIQLSLVAP
-153 SSGPKGRIQ
+153 SGPKNRIQ

-171 ARLNGASSNSFTF
+171 ARLSDANNNTFTF

-190 YSTWGSVEEKSLS
+190 YSKWGSVKEQPLS

-230 LSELLSLR
+230 LSELLGLR
-238 SQLNTKHAL
+238 YQLNTQHEL

-254 IAKVTAEVLSGF
+254 IVKVTAEVLTAF

-275 DLEKIVVK
+275 DLEKIVIK
-283 NYVNMGIAID
+283 NYVNMGIAVD

-309 SIVNI
+309 SILSI
-314 AQEITT
+314 AEEIAM
-320 LASAAKTRKLKLPDL
+320 LASAAKTRKLKIPDL
-335 QGSSF
+335 KGASF
-340 TISSLGAIGGKFF
+340 TISSLGAVGGKFF
-353 TPIINPPEVGILGV
+353 TPIINPPEVGILGL
-367 SKTFSKVVV
+367 SKTFAKVVA
-376 KNESFESREFLP
+376 KNDGFESREFLP

-399 GVYAAQFI
+399 GVYAAQFV

-414 GDAELMEKKFK
+414 GDTSLMEKNFK

>member
-1 MSSQVL
+1 MSTQVL

-15 EDVEVIEICV
+15 EDIEVIEICV
-25 KPGDIVSEE
+25 KVGDIVSAE

-56 VIAIKVT
+56 VLAIKVS

-68 SAGSPFLEIEG
+68 SAGSPFLEIESEE
-79 DKEEPSDKTHKPA
+79 EEPSNDAQKPA
-92 IDSAR
+92 MDSAT
-97 APEVSK
+97 ALEVSK
-103 ASTGSKT
+103 TPSKR
-110 EEIIEQP
+110 EETIEQP
-117 VLTEPAQNSSNRG
+117 VSAATLQDSSHRG
-130 SIYAGPAV
+130 FVYAGPAV
-138 RKLAREFGIQLSLVT
+138 RKLAREFGIQLSLVAP
-153 SSGPKGRIQ
+153 SGPKSRIQ

-171 ARLNGASSNSFTF
+171 ARLNGASNNSFTF

-190 YSTWGSVEEKSLS
+190 YSKWGSVEEQPLS

-230 LSELLSLR
+230 LSELLNLR
-238 SQLNTKHAL
+238 SQLNARHAL

-254 IAKVTAEVLSGF
+254 IVKVTAEVLSAF

-283 NYVNMGIAID
+283 NYVNMGIAVD

-314 AQEITT
+314 AEEISM

-335 QGSSF
+335 KGSSF

-376 KNESFESREFLP
+376 KNEGFESREFLP

-414 GDAELMEKKFK
+414 GDAVLMEAKFQ

>member
-1 MSSQVL
+1 MSTKVL

-56 VIAIKVT
+56 VLEIKVS

-79 DKEEPSDKTHKPA
+79 DADQPSVDTQKPA
-92 IDSAR
+92 IDSAMI
-97 APEVSK
+97 PEIPQTLNK
-103 ASTGSKT
+103 L
-110 EEIIEQP
+110 EEAIEQP
-117 VLTEPAQNSSNRG
+117 IIAAPLQDFNNKG
-130 SIYAGPAV
+130 SFYAGPAV
-138 RKLAREFGIQLSLVT
+138 RKLAREFGIQLSLVAP
-153 SSGPKGRIQ
+153 SGPKNRIQ

-171 ARLNGASSNSFTF
+171 AHLSDASNSTFTF

-190 YSTWGSVEEKSLS
+190 YSKWGSVKEQPLS

-230 LSELLSLR
+230 LSELLDLR
-238 SQLNTKHAL
+238 SRLNAQHEL

-254 IAKVTAEVLSGF
+254 IAKVTAEVLEEF

-275 DLEKIVVK
+275 GLEKIVIK
-283 NYVNMGIAID
+283 NYVNMGIAVD

-314 AQEITT
+314 AEEIAM
-320 LASAAKTRKLKLPDL
+320 LASAAKTRKLKIPDL
-335 QGSSF
+335 KGASF

-353 TPIINPPEVGILGV
+353 TPIINPPEVGILGL
-367 SKTFSKVVV
+367 SKTFPKVVA
-376 KNESFESREFLP
+376 KKEEFESREFLP

-399 GVYAAQFI
+399 GVYAAQFV
-407 TQLGAAL
+407 TQLGSAL
-414 GDAELMEKKFK
+414 GDTLLMEKNFK

>member
-1 MSSQVL
+1 MSIKVL

-43 KAAMEIPTSLGGK
+43 KAAMEIPASLGGK
-56 VIAIKVT
+56 VLSIQVS

-68 SAGSPFLEIEG
+68 SAGSPFLEIESNE
-79 DKEEPSDKTHKPA
+79 DDQSIDAQKLST
-92 IDSAR
+92 DSAISL
-97 APEVSK
+97 EVAETASK
-103 ASTGSKT
+103 IAETIKQSD
-110 EEIIEQP
+110 P
-117 VLTEPAQNSSNRG
+117 VALSQDSSN
-130 SIYAGPAV
+130 SNSVYAGPAV
-138 RKLAREFGIQLSLVT
+138 RKLAREFGVQLSLVVP
-153 SSGPKGRIQ
+153 SGPKSRIQ

-171 ARLNGASSNSFTF
+171 AKLTSTSAFTF

-190 YSTWGSVEEKSLS
+190 YSKWGSIEEQQLS
-203 KFQKSSLTNLHTSW
+203 KFQKSSLTNLHQSW

-230 LSELLSLR
+230 LSALLKLR
-238 SQLNTKHAL
+238 VQLNNKYKL

-254 IAKVTAEVLSGF
+254 IAKVTADVLEEF
-266 PMLNSSLDQ
+266 PLLNSSLDK
-275 DLEKIVVK
+275 DLEKIIVK
-283 NYVNMGIAID
+283 NYVNLGIAVD

-314 AQEITT
+314 AEEITM
-320 LASAAKTRKLKLPDL
+320 LASSAKTRKLKLPDL
-335 QGSSF
+335 KGASF
-340 TISSLGAIGGKFF
+340 TISSLGGVGGKFF
-353 TPIINPPEVGILGV
+353 TPIINPPEVGILGL
-367 SKTFSKVVV
+367 SKTFSKVVAQNNGFV
-376 KNESFESREFLP
+376 SKEFLP

-407 TQLGAAL
+407 ADLGHAL
-414 GDAELMEKKFK
+414 QDIKLMERKFK

>member
-1 MSSQVL
+1 MSIQVL

-15 EDVEVIEICV
+15 EGVEVIEICV

-56 VIAIKVT
+56 VLEIKVS

-79 DKEEPSDKTHKPA
+79 DADEPSIDVQKPV
-92 IDSAR
+92 IDSVI
-97 APEVSK
+97 APEIPQTLNRLEKS
-103 ASTGSKT
+103 
-110 EEIIEQP
+110 IEQP
-117 VLTEPAQNSSNRG
+117 IIASPPQDSSNQG
-130 SIYAGPAV
+130 SFYAGPAV
-138 RKLAREFGIQLSLVT
+138 RKLAREFGIQLSLVAA
-153 SSGPKGRIQ
+153 SGPKNRIQ

-171 ARLNGASSNSFTF
+171 ARLSGASNSAFTF

-190 YSTWGSVEEKSLS
+190 YSKWGSVKEQPLS

-230 LSELLSLR
+230 LSELLELR
-238 SQLNTKHAL
+238 TQLNNKYEL

-254 IAKVTAEVLSGF
+254 IAKVTAEVLIEF

-275 DLEKIVVK
+275 DLEKIVIK
-283 NYVNMGIAID
+283 NYVNMGIAVD
-293 TPEGLIV
+293 TQEGLIV

-309 SIVNI
+309 SILDI
-314 AQEITT
+314 AEEIAM
-320 LASAAKTRKLKLPDL
+320 LASAAKTRKLKIPDL
-335 QGSSF
+335 KGASF

-353 TPIINPPEVGILGV
+353 TPIINPPEVGILGL
-367 SKTFSKVVV
+367 SKTFAKVVT
-376 KNESFESREFLP
+376 KDDGFESRDFLP

-399 GVYAAQFI
+399 GVYAAQFV

-414 GDAELMEKKFK
+414 GDASLMEKNFK

>member
-1 MSSQVL
+1 MSTQVL

-25 KPGDIVSEE
+25 KPGDIVSAE

-56 VIAIKVT
+56 VLAIKVS

-79 DKEEPSDKTHKPA
+79 DEEETSDSTQKSA
-92 IDSAR
+92 IDSEM
-97 APEVSK
+97 APELAK
-103 ASTGSKT
+103 APRKT
-110 EEIIEQP
+110 EETIEQSVTVSP
-117 VLTEPAQNSSNRG
+117 PQDPSNRG
-130 SIYAGPAV
+130 SVYAGPAV
-138 RKLAREFGIQLSLVT
+138 RKLAREFGIQLSLVAP
-153 SSGPKGRIQ
+153 SGPKSRIQ
-162 KEDLHAFVK
+162 KEDLHAFVQ
-171 ARLNGASSNSFTF
+171 ARLSGSNDSVFTF

-190 YSTWGSVEEKSLS
+190 YSKWGSVKEQPLS

-217 INIPHVTQHDECD
+217 INIPHVTQHSECD
-230 LSELLSLR
+230 LSELLDLR
-238 SQLNTKHAL
+238 SQLNTKYEL
-247 KISPLAF
+247 KVSPLAF
-254 IAKVTAEVLSGF
+254 IAKVTAEVLTEF

-275 DLEKIVVK
+275 GLEKIIVK
-283 NYVNMGIAID
+283 NYVNMGIAVD

-300 PNIKNVQEK
+300 PNIKNIQGK

-314 AQEITT
+314 AEEIAT

-335 QGSSF
+335 KGSSF

-353 TPIINPPEVGILGV
+353 TPIINPPEVGILGL
-367 SKTFSKVVV
+367 SKTFPNVVA
-376 KNESFESREFLP
+376 KNKGFESREFLP

-407 TQLGAAL
+407 TQLGTAL
-414 GDAELMEKKFK
+414 GDILLMEKKFK